1 MRKLCTTP
9 LSGTRG
15 PVLRPERSGR
25 SLPVRPERSEAK
37 SKDALF
43 VLATILMIAA
53 LAGCGGN
60 KKTTTAAPLMQTPIA
75 GLPDGNTLMEGTITA
90 GETRTVL
97 DADGTRT
104 EITCPADGPDC
115 VISLTEDGTPQY
127 TGGMPTIAT
136 YTALTGLPDDHTL
149 MAGTI
154 PAGET
159 RTVHQTFDTRT
170 EVTCPA
176 DGEPCVVT
184 LGADGAESTGGAP
197 TVTTYTTLYLP
208 NPPAE
213 GTTIPAGES
222 YSFQNPDGTRTE
234 LTCPFDGEPC
244 VVSVT
249 EDGIVQSTGGTPTFA
264 VYTTVTGLPDGHT
277 LTANTIIPAG
287 ESVEIR
293 YSRGRRYNFVC
304 PADGEN
310 CFVATVAEDGT
321 AQSTGDT
328 PYIATPT
335 NLMVW
340 QANNGPDGTSD
351 GAHARGLEGRIVRG
365 SSLSTLDPLYG
376 SGGAQRP
383 QRRTSVVLNTRAN
396 AGVAA
401 HTVTPTASWA
411 TANAAPTL
419 GLTITGTGSNTF
431 AVDGNSVV
439 PSIGTGWNGVAL
451 SKTATI
457 SSTARTLRA
466 VLYSDI
472 TQQPDGGSADTF
484 YMTLG
489 AWLMTPDSSTAA
501 STQYDMGVFA
511 SASSNLISSVVGSS
525 GLQGITGTA
534 TYTGPATGLY
544 SAATYTGTGS
554 TRALQSARAGYFT
567 ATATINVN
575 FGTSSN
581 FSGASGTVTN
591 FMENGESLGNWT
603 VTMPGTSA
611 STVTFGGLIRGSAG
625 GSADGRNLGT
635 GNWGYQ
641 FHRTASTGQ
650 PDLTVGIFNVSTAS
664 LANDALHVSGAFGA
678 TRQ

>member
-1 MRKLCTTP
+1 MKKPCATP
-9 LSGTRG
+9 LSGTG
-15 PVLRPERSGR
+15 SAWTNH
-25 SLPVRPERSEAK
+25 PVRPGRSGAK

-43 VLATILMIAA
+43 VLATVLMVAA
-53 LAGCGGN
+53 LAGCSGN
-60 KKTTTAAPLMQTPIA
+60 KKTTAPLMQTPIA
-75 GLPDGNTLMEGTITA
+75 GLPDGNTLMEGTIPA

-97 DADGTRT
+97 DADGMRT
-104 EITCPADGPDC
+104 EVTCPADGPDC
-115 VISLTEDGTPQY
+115 VISRTEDGTPQY
-127 TGGMPTIAT
+127 AGGMPTITT
-136 YTALTGLPDDHTL
+136 YTAITGLPDGHTL
-149 MAGTI
+149 MAGTME
-154 PAGET
+154 AGET
-159 RTVHQTFDTRT
+159 RTVHEDDADGTRT

-176 DGEPCVVT
+176 DGEPCVVS
-184 LGADGAESTGGAP
+184 LGADGAESTGGTP

-208 NPPAE
+208 SGHGLAE
-213 GTTIPAGES
+213 DTTIPAGES
-222 YSFQNPDGTRTE
+222 RAFPNADGTSTE

-249 EDGIVQSTGGTPTFA
+249 EDGTVQSTGGTPTFA
-264 VYTTVTGLPDGHT
+264 IYTTVTGLPDIHT

-287 ESVEIR
+287 ESVEVG

-304 PADGEN
+304 PADGVD

-321 AQSTGDT
+321 ARSTGDT
-328 PYIATPT
+328 PYIETPT

-365 SSLSTLDPLYG
+365 SSLTTLDPIYG
-376 SGGAQRP
+376 SGSAQRP
-383 QRRTSVVLNTRAN
+383 QRRTAVVLNTRAM
-396 AGVAA
+396 ASVAA

-431 AVDGNSVV
+431 AVEGDSDV
-439 PSIGTGWNGVAL
+439 PSLGAGWNGGAL

-457 SSTARTLRA
+457 SGTARTVRA

-472 TQQPDGGSADTF
+472 TQQPDGGSADTY

-511 SASSNLISSVVGSS
+511 SASANLISSVAGSS

-567 ATATINVN
+567 ATATISAN
-575 FGTSSN
+575 FGTSST
-581 FSGASGTVTN
+581 FPGASATVTD

-603 VTMPGTSA
+603 VTMPNASA
-611 STVTFGGLIRGSAG
+611 SNTAYGALIQGTAG
-625 GSADGRNLGT
+625 GSADGRNFGT

-641 FHRTASTGQ
+641 FHRSASTGQ